1 MGRLQGEKG
10 WLYMRLKE
18 KVNFETGQNQLRL
31 GKLVAIG
38 KVHYQNTLFN
48 LYFDMD
54 SKKTVARVVGNH
66 KEKQKLESL
75 VNNLLEVKNGGGYI
89 SIKKLV
95 LFSGIALC
103 LGKPTMLAQASERV
117 ENVIDYSKSDDL
129 EYNEEF
135 VGQECILYGK
145 EDVDR
150 LFKSSFVSKEGVL
163 KILRE
168 HKDLTPEM
176 RGYVEEFIEAVYA
189 QEPDAD
195 MRIFAMNL
203 QRKPLI
209 YTNFDSNNSACFPRE
224 NRIWFN
230 NLKKEDIFHELSHF
244 RTLTYGESYV
254 KKNKKARIKVVGNSY
269 VYNYHG
275 SGMREAYCVAL
286 NHRIG
291 MADSN
296 YDALYGMECI
306 LRSLYPD
313 EMYEIETYNDNDSL
327 KKLFLANGLTSNDYD
342 LFIGT
347 TDTIASIYQDN
358 YLNLDSSLV
367 YSMMRPISTLVMNK
381 CAKENLNYRDYVLEI
396 SENIPSS
403 KWRDTIT
410 FSLLSAESFGI
421 YPTVD
426 QNGNK
431 IEVNSQ
437 EIGPA
442 FDPILQKVVE
452 KEEVGPGVE
461 EITDLLF
468 GEENQNAGFSLE
480 ESLYKGE
487 PIGEENEVISS
498 ESNIDFLEQDEV
510 PLTVID
516 NDLLLGEENQ
526 NPQFLIEVTGPAYD
540 KDLLSKSEE
549 VEVGPGVEEVTDLL
563 LGEENQNYTSQD
575 GVYDYNPS
583 SMEYKI
589 GSMRR

>member
-1 MGRLQGEKG
+1 
-10 WLYMRLKE
+10 MRLKE

-66 KEKQKLESL
+66 KEEQKLESL

-103 LGKPTMLAQASERV
+103 LGKPTMLVQASERV

-150 LFKSSFVSKEGVL
+150 LFKSSFVSKECVL

-230 NLKKEDIFHELSHF
+230 NL
-244 RTLTYGESYV
+244 
-254 KKNKKARIKVVGNSY
+254 KKARIKVVGNSY

-367 YSMMRPISTLVMNK
+367 YSMMRPISTLV
-381 CAKENLNYRDYVLEI
+381 
-396 SENIPSS
+396 
-403 KWRDTIT
+403 
-410 FSLLSAESFGI
+410 
-421 YPTVD
+421 
-426 QNGNK
+426 
-431 IEVNSQ
+431 VNR
-437 EIGPA
+437 
-442 FDPILQKVVE
+442 
-452 KEEVGPGVE
+452 
-461 EITDLLF
+461 
-468 GEENQNAGFSLE
+468 
-480 ESLYKGE
+480 
-487 PIGEENEVISS
+487 
-498 ESNIDFLEQDEV
+498 
-510 PLTVID
+510 
-516 NDLLLGEENQ
+516 
-526 NPQFLIEVTGPAYD
+526 
-540 KDLLSKSEE
+540 SEE
-549 VEVGPGVEEVTDLL
+549 RRVGKEC
-563 LGEENQNYTSQD
+563 
-575 GVYDYNPS
+575 
-583 SMEYKI
+583 
-589 GSMRR
+589 